1 MSLRERQRAQV
12 RAEIQRA
19 AFTLFARD
27 GFDAVTT
34 EQIAA
39 EAGISPST
47 YFRHVRSKEDLLLDP
62 VREGG
67 SGIVVL
73 LEERPAAE
81 SADVALAQAILT
93 RSNTFAA
100 TEIEQWRAAF
110 RTAPHLLDRVGLIT
124 PEHRSRLVELVA
136 QRMSRD
142 PEADSNPGLL
152 VHLMLAA
159 AEFGYLRWLGNPS
172 NRGASL
178 PVCVEGALSAVLDE
192 RWGAG
197 PGSGGA
203 GPENRD
209 TTA

>member
-1 MSLRERQRAQV
+1 MSLRERQRAVV

-19 AFTLFARD
+19 AYMLFARD

-67 SGIVVL
+67 AGIVAL
-73 LEERPAAE
+73 LEARPDGE
-81 SADVALAQAILT
+81 SADAALAQSILM
-93 RSNTFAA
+93 RSGTLAPA
-100 TEIEQWRAAF
+100 EIEQWRAAF
-110 RTAPHLLDRVGLIT
+110 RTAPHLLDRVALIT

-136 QRMSRD
+136 ERMAVD
-142 PEADSNPGLL
+142 PDADSNPGLL

-159 AEFGYLRWLGNPS
+159 AEFGYLQWLRGQGKQ
-172 NRGASL
+172 GASL
-178 PVCVEGALSAVLDE
+178 PVCVEGALSAVRGD
-192 RWGAG
+192 RW
-197 PGSGGA
+197 SS
-203 GPENRD
+203 
-209 TTA
+209 

>member
-1 MSLRERQRAQV
+1 MSLRERQRRQV

-19 AFTLFARD
+19 AFELFAQS

-39 EAGISPST
+39 SAGISPST

-67 SGIVVL
+67 AGIATL
-73 LEERPAAE
+73 LEARPESE

-93 RSNTFAA
+93 RSTTLA
-100 TEIEQWRAAF
+100 TAELEQWRAAF
-110 RTAPHLLDRVGLIT
+110 RTAPHLLDRVALIP
-124 PEHRSRLVELVA
+124 PEHRIRLVELVA

-142 PEADSNPGLL
+142 PELDSNPGLL

-159 AEFGYLRWLGNPS
+159 AEFGYLRWLRS
-172 NRGASL
+172 SQREASL
-178 PVCVEGALSAVLDE
+178 LVCVEGALAAVLDE
-192 RWGAG
+192 RWHA
-197 PGSGGA
+197 A
-203 GPENRD
+203 N
-209 TTA
+209 